1 MTVNTVAPDS
11 TQLDLPNA
19 STTHEGV
26 NNEAQMTPVARRVGT
41 PDDIAQ
47 IVAWLASKDSKW
59 ITGQCIYASGGYRMY
74 KYMCVNSAGDRV
86 LKVSQRWL
94 VSRCISCGV
103 ISSYQCCYNSEVE
116 VRLSTWFEQTL
127 SFIGEL
133 LSLTPIRHNLD

>member
-47 IVAWLASKDSKW
+47 IVAWLASKDSKGLQDNVSMPAVA
-59 ITGQCIYASGGYRMY
+59 IECTSICVLTVPVTESLKSHRGG
-74 KYMCVNSAGDRV
+74 
-86 LKVSQRWL
+86 L
-94 VSRCISCGV
+94 
-103 ISSYQCCYNSEVE
+103 YQDV
-116 VRLSTWFEQTL
+116 
-127 SFIGEL
+127 
-133 LSLTPIRHNLD
+133 